1 MKKAKIYRI
10 TIVEDSTHRRLKS
23 WRFNSAGAVLFAVTF
38 LVVEVGL
45 LFGLLTLTP
54 LRTVIPGYPD
64 AHSRKIA
71 VENAIRIDS
80 LENVINRWELY
91 SENLRSVLLGE
102 PVQSIDSI
110 IKVSGTKYLTE
121 IGEEEAARHDA
132 ALREKLA
139 TSGDAKAKSSRS
151 RDAEDLPEKEWEEA
165 QQDGK

>member
-1 MKKAKIYRI
+1 MKKQKIYRI
-10 TIVEDSTHRRLKS
+10 TIFEDSTHRRLKS
-23 WRFNSAGAVLFAVTF
+23 WRFSNLGALLFAITV
-38 LVVEVGL
+38 LVVEIGI
-45 LFGLLTLTP
+45 LFGLFTLTP
-54 LRTVIPGYPD
+54 MRTIIPGYPD

-102 PVQSIDSI
+102 PAQSIDSI

-132 ALREKLA
+132 ALKEKL
-139 TSGDAKAKSSRS
+139 SK
-151 RDAEDLPEKEWEEA
+151 EKPVKDN
-165 QQDGK
+165 Q